1 MTGYFRKYVS
11 SGRWSS
17 GGFEFEGPHGEPSNI
32 FSKLVFQLAGEKKR
46 TMSCSG
52 EARFRVLII
61 QHTPNKWASFLE
73 STVASRQSNA
83 LRLLVTH
90 LMISRRP
97 YGESF
102 CHHSKSPGTKLHDL
116 RTNSSRHEP
125 ILILNTVVIGWF
137 ELSKLRHFNIQ
148 LWTNKLVVYLKTRL
162 FFNLIKNR
170 KISFSL
176 GPARGK
182 INNEIIIRIIPP
194 KVYLTLR
201 GSII

>member
-11 SGRWSS
+11 SGRWRS

-83 LRLLVTH
+83 LRLLVAH

-102 CHHSKSPGTKLHDL
+102 CHQSKSPGTKLHDL

-125 ILILNTVVIGWF
+125 ILILYIVVICIQGN
-137 ELSKLRHFNIQ
+137 LSYLNFDILTSSYEQTNLSYILRRD
-148 LWTNKLVVYLKTRL
+148 Y
-162 FFNLIKNR
+162 
-170 KISFSL
+170 FS
-176 GPARGK
+176 
-182 INNEIIIRIIPP
+182 
-194 KVYLTLR
+194 T
-201 GSII
+201 